1 MAHSLTEPSIF
12 LYLVLSA
19 VFGGTCYFVY
29 KTWIEALFPQTRR
42 PAARKSRKQEG
53 AEASAPTPEAKAT
66 ATGIE
71 YDESWIPEGHLQ
83 RPGAKRSKT
92 SGSGKKA

>member
-1 MAHSLTEPSIF
+1 MVHPLTRRSIF

-29 KTWIEALFPQTRR
+29 KTWIEALFPQTR
-42 PAARKSRKQEG
+42 PARKGRKQE
-53 AEASAPTPEAKAT
+53 AAPKATSPPPEAA
-66 ATGIE
+66 ATGVE

-83 RPGAKRSKT
+83 RPGGKRSKT
-92 SGSGKKA
+92 GGSGKRA

>member
-1 MAHSLTEPSIF
+1 MLTERSIF

-19 VFGGTCYFVY
+19 VFAGTCYFVY
-29 KTWIEALFPQTRR
+29 KTWIEALFPQSRR
-42 PAARKSRKQEG
+42 PAARKGRKHEG
-53 AEASAPTPEAKAT
+53 AEATPATPEPKAA
-66 ATGIE
+66 ATGVE